1 MTAQEII
8 NGLTEYLEHP
18 TYMIDT
24 DLLNGAIEK
33 LGKVA
38 ETERLDNK
46 FADYWG

>member
-24 DLLNGAIEK
+24 DLLKGAIEK
-33 LGKVA
+33 LGTVA
-38 ETERLDNK
+38 EKERLDEKLAK
-46 FADYWG
+46 FWG